1 MVSSLLTVMTWNIW
15 FDKTN
20 RKTRT
25 ETLLNEIIFYNP
37 DIVAL
42 QEVVEESL
50 EIIIAKM
57 TPTYYIIGMNMHSH
71 THSNTHYDTLIL
83 SKYPP
88 LQWDRYHLPKTKMG
102 RNLLL
107 TTLQTPTRQIFVGT
121 FHLESVF
128 NRHNNL
134 AEELKTSQL
143 KYIYAIS
150 PMNTILMGDTN
161 LMIDELKHQLNPKSE
176 DQSSASASAN
186 NHLIDIYS
194 ISPCHC
200 PQIQP
205 SIEIE
210 AHCLG
215 VCPQPLSK
223 RGLPPN
229 DEPISRQIT
238 HLYSSV
244 FPSDCSLGVCPQP
257 LFERGLPPNDEPISR
272 QITHLYSS
280 VFPSDVCSLGVCPF
294 LKGAG
299 AGATYCGQTN
309 KNIKNKSIQSRLD
322 RIYVKILRN
331 SLKVHFYGLTGT
343 FTQPSDHFGVFS
355 QIEI

>member
-57 TPTYYIIGMNMHSH
+57 TPTYYIIGMNVHSH
-71 THSNTHYDTLIL
+71 THSNSHYDTLIL

-88 LQWDRYHLPKTKMG
+88 IQWNRYHLPKTKMG

-107 TTLQTPTRQIFVGT
+107 TTLQTPTIQISVGT

-128 NRHNNL
+128 NRQNQL
-134 AEELKTSQL
+134 TEELKASQL

-161 LMIDELKHQLNPKSE
+161 LVSDEADSE
-176 DQSSASASAN
+176 LLSLESASASASESASFN
-186 NHLIDIYS
+186 KHLIDIYGM
-194 ISPCHC
+194 SPCPCSHA
-200 PQIQP
+200 QP
-205 SIEIE
+205 SIEI
-210 AHCLG
+210 
-215 VCPQPLSK
+215 
-223 RGLPPN
+223 
-229 DEPISRQIT
+229 DT
-238 HLYSSV
+238 HY
-244 FPSDCSLGVCPQP
+244 
-257 LFERGLPPNDEPISR
+257 
-272 QITHLYSS
+272 
-280 VFPSDVCSLGVCPF
+280 LGVCPF
-294 LKGAG
+294 QKGTS
-299 AGATYCGQTN
+299 AGATYCGRTN

>member
-244 FPSDCSLGVCPQP
+244 FPSD
-257 LFERGLPPNDEPISR
+257 
-272 QITHLYSS
+272 
-280 VFPSDVCSLGVCPF
+280 VCSLGVCPF